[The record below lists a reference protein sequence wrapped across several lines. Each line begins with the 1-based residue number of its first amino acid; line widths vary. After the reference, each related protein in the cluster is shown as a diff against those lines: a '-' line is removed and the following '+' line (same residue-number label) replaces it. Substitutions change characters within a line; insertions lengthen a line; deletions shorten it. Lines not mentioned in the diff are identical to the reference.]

1 MYLPPPSPTENL
13 PAGITAKTTGRID
26 TLLVHEK
33 QEVQQGDLLAVIEN
47 TACLEDVMEL
57 KDALDRQ
64 GVAGQAR
71 NDGKEARNDGKEV
84 RNDGKETRN
93 DGKETRNDGKEARND
108 DSLSTF
114 CLLPSARLGDLQPHY
129 NAFIKALEDYQYF
142 ITTDYHHKKIN
153 VIKKQIHTQRAILQ
167 KTKQQLQLSQQQL
180 SAAYQIFTID
190 SNLYDKKVL
199 SKKKTFF
206 ASLNF

>member
-1 MYLPPPSPTENL
+1 M

-64 GVAGQAR
+64 GVAGQA
-71 NDGKEARNDGKEV
+71 
-84 RNDGKETRN
+84 
-93 DGKETRNDGKEARND
+93 RNDGKEARND